1 MRPVFDALQQTGEV
15 STHSGSH
22 AEALAL
28 RGKGKGPVGL
38 CASPQLLNEPTRP
51 KLAPAPLYQRLP
63 LAASLSPAGASLPE
77 AFISMAGNTTSSF
90 KSSILG
96 VTRAN
101 ASAAVDFVPDAMFGT
116 VPACSQVRTS

>member
-15 STHSGSH
+15 STHCGSH
-22 AEALAL
+22 AEALDQEVRGRGRSDCVPAL
-28 RGKGKGPVGL
+28 D
-38 CASPQLLNEPTRP
+38 LLNEPTRP